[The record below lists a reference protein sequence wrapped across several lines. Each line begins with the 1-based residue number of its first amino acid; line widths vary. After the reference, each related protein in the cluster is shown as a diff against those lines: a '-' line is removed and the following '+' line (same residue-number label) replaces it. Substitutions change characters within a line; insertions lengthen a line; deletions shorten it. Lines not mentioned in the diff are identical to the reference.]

1 MLLLSGL
8 LMAGI
13 LGITIY
19 LTTAMSSN
27 AKLVLLNAER
37 AHEVALANDIYHNF
51 AEYRYWLSDLAVS
64 LLNQSE
70 ANATEARR
78 RLDAGLEALEKSQ
91 PEVAK
96 KLQNELSGFEVAG
109 LMAVDAYTDD
119 KRVIGN
125 THFAEARQHG
135 VEFEERLSLLVD
147 ELLAQAQ
154 GTREEVLLSTQETM
168 RLAAIIVTLAVLL
181 GMLATWVVLRSILMP
196 LNRVVTAID
205 GLTAGHIDTPI
216 PPASRDEIGSMA
228 KTLAL
233 FREGMIDRGQ
243 SGQVVFPG
251 QHEPRA
257 AHPAQ
262 RHHWLQRNPAG
273 NVARRWP

>member
-1 MLLLSGL
+1 MSLLARAEAPTLRILETLSIRARMLLLSGL

-37 AHEVALANDIYHNF
+37 AHEIALATAIQKNF
-51 AEYRYWLSDLAVS
+51 GEYRYWLTDLAVS

-96 KLQNELSGFEVAG
+96 GLQDELSGFEVAG

-119 KRVIGN
+119 KRVIGY
-125 THFAEARQHG
+125 FQ
-135 VEFEERLSLLVD
+135 
-147 ELLAQAQ
+147 
-154 GTREEVLLSTQETM
+154 
-168 RLAAIIVTLAVLL
+168 
-181 GMLATWVVLRSILMP
+181 
-196 LNRVVTAID
+196 
-205 GLTAGHIDTPI
+205 
-216 PPASRDEIGSMA
+216 
-228 KTLAL
+228 
-233 FREGMIDRGQ
+233 IDRVG
-243 SGQVVFPG
+243 
-251 QHEPRA
+251 
-257 AHPAQ
+257 
-262 RHHWLQRNPAG
+262 
-273 NVARRWP
+273 